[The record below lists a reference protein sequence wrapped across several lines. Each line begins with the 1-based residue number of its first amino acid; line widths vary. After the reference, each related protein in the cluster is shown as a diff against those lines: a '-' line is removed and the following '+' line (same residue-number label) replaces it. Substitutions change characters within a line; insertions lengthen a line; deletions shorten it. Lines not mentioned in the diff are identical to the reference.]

1 MAPGLVAGCWVFL
14 AGTMQLAK
22 YTNRKKKKKK
32 KRKRRKERREEKRGE
47 RVRKACV
54 NPSKDIPHLVT
65 PYENI
70 QIATLSTVKGD
81 FCRTLRSDSMG
92 IDIQIYIRREV
103 HALPSPFF
111 SAGRGHVRALSA
123 TNNQPFVV
131 FSYWGRREEERKRD
145 GICILFFFF
154 LSLFL
159 LSSLFLRPSFR
170 FVCLHRVY
178 DIVSSPI
185 LAKLERKRQMQGNL
199 RSSFFWPL

>member
-54 NPSKDIPHLVT
+54 NPSKDIPRLVT

-145 GICILFFFF
+145 GICILFFFLSLPLSPF
-154 LSLFL
+154 LSLSSSL
-159 LSSLFLRPSFR
+159 LSFR
-170 FVCLHRVY
+170 CLHRVY